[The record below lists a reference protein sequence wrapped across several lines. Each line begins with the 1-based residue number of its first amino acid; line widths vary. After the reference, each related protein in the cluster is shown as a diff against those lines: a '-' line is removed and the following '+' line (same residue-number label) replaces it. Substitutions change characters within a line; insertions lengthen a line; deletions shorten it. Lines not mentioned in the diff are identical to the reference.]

1 MKKSVYW
8 NGSCEMFK
16 CISMKYNRIQKD
28 MASFKKSLFDALDD
42 FPCKQLFMNV
52 KQSLIIKIKRI

>member
-16 CISMKYNRIQKD
+16 CISMKCNRIQKD
-28 MASFKKSLFDALDD
+28 MAFKKLLFDALDD
-42 FPCKQLFMNV
+42 FPASRYL
-52 KQSLIIKIKRI
+52 